1 MKVYASSVLL
11 YAYRLEEAFK
21 IARDLGYDGVEVWH
35 YHLAQ
40 TGEPA
45 PALRRLARQL
55 DLSLSV
61 HALSWDLNFTSM
73 LPESRE
79 ASLRLLETSIDAA
92 AELEAGPVVVHPG
105 RITAPGE
112 SAEHYWPLLVEG
124 VARLAHYAASRGLTV
139 SLELMEHIP
148 REFFIMPE
156 DTDRLIKEVN
166 APNLSITFDAA
177 HVPWQEEP
185 LAYLK
190 RMSGVEHIHLSDAN
204 EQQFHLALGHGKR
217 DFFSLLRY
225 LRDQLDVPV
234 AIEGRIEYERT
245 SALAAQNKA
254 MFDSL
259 LS

>member
-11 YAYRLEEAFK
+11 YAYRLEESFK

-35 YHLAQ
+35 YHLRQ
-40 TGEPA
+40 TGESPA
-45 PALRRLARQL
+45 ALGRLARQL

-79 ASLRLLETSIDAA
+79 ASLRLLETSIDVG

-105 RITAPGE
+105 RITAPGDT
-112 SAEHYWPLLVEG
+112 AEAYWPLLVEG
-124 VARLAHYAASRGLTV
+124 VARLARHAAGRGLTV

-148 REFFIMPE
+148 REFFILPK
-156 DTDRLIKEVN
+156 DTERLIQEVN

-190 RMSGVEHIHLSDAN
+190 RMSGVRHVHLSDAN
-204 EQQFHLALGHGKR
+204 ERQFHLALGQGKR
-217 DFFSLLRY
+217 DFKPLIAY

-234 AIEGRIEYERT
+234 AIEGRIEFERST
-245 SALAAQNKA
+245 GLAAQNKA
-254 MFDSL
+254 MFDNL